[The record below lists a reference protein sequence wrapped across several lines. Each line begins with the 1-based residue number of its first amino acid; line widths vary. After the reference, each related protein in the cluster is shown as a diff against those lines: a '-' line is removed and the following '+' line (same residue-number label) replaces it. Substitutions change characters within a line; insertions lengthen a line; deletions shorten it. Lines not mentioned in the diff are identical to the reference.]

1 MLASVEILVG
11 TYKARKSRRRKK
23 NAKCH
28 LRVPN
33 AVNKASKVCD
43 WFRGMKNLELTRTDE
58 LYEAHFIMK
67 IN

>member
-1 MLASVEILVG
+1 MLENLEEE
-11 TYKARKSRRRKK
+11 KK